1 MPALRQPE
9 ESIWGKQPEHITTRR
24 IVPDAKNDTQDTT
37 DYLRFDPLCPG
48 VRLSSAMKTSSDP
61 EHSLPSRSSTAGVLL
76 QNNLG
81 HQRMTAALHSFSKS
95 DEVFHPGHTGVR
107 IGKID
112 EKWDGLDI
120 ALTRLDPSVLFFNE
134 EYFDVNPP
142 KRLLYSS
149 QAHRGDWYEAHGMTT
164 GAVFFQLRGERF
176 MCPEPR
182 DRSGLYSP
190 CPGSKRPDCQRLD
203 RVQIIYRELFEESIM
218 YVHAPSGV
226 YALPGLCG
234 APIVS
239 ADPAIAGV
247 VGFFRL
253 QLEDKKTCFCAVL
266 NELIDSGWELAKKP
280 LSKLVVSAALDDA
293 ASDDAASDDADS
305 GAPDKSSDTKAANPA
320 SVGQASIERSSTII
334 PVQPENESK
343 DQKQLV
349 SLSQPAN

>member
-1 MPALRQPE
+1 
-9 ESIWGKQPEHITTRR
+9 
-24 IVPDAKNDTQDTT
+24 
-37 DYLRFDPLCPG
+37 
-48 VRLSSAMKTSSDP
+48 
-61 EHSLPSRSSTAGVLL
+61 
-76 QNNLG
+76 
-81 HQRMTAALHSFSKS
+81 
-95 DEVFHPGHTGVR
+95 
-107 IGKID
+107 
-112 EKWDGLDI
+112 
-120 ALTRLDPSVLFFNE
+120 
-134 EYFDVNPP
+134 
-142 KRLLYSS
+142 
-149 QAHRGDWYEAHGMTT
+149 MTT

-182 DRSGLYSP
+182 DRSGLDSP
-190 CPGSKRPDCQRLD
+190 CPDSKRPDCQRLD

-218 YVHAPSGV
+218 YAHASSCV

-266 NELIDSGWELAKKP
+266 NELIDSGWELAKKS
-280 LSKLVVSAALDDA
+280 LSKLVVSATLDDV
-293 ASDDAASDDADS
+293 ASDDADS

-349 SLSQPAN
+349 ALSQPAN